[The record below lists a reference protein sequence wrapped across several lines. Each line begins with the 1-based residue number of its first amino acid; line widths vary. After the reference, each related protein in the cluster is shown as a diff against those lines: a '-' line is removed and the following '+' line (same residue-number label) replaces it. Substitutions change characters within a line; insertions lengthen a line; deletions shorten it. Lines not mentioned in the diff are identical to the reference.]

1 MRRQAGSG
9 GEYRASVE
17 AAPAAVHDGED
28 LVGDDD
34 VRVELRIAGSR
45 IEVVVGNGRNACHVD
60 LGHGAVSV
68 GDACPGGSDLS
79 LEQVDHVGD
88 RPVVGGDDPLL
99 GDGVGHTPEHGD
111 RLRDAEG
118 EVESGDRSTHP
129 GRGLLGLDPG
139 GFGRAVLLGHLR
151 VERGDALLDPVS
163 EPLVRR
169 IRPAELFSRDG
180 VAAHADEQGEL
191 LLSHLHARPDLAG
204 TEGSDAGSEPA
215 ARRRTD
221 LGVVAGQ
228 GRRHRALAITGRD
241 AAQQVLVAAA
251 RGHPAHRDRHG
262 RFRPTALR
270 CASFSTA
277 PSICTPC
284 EGEKDWDETRR
295 RGRRARKGKRRR
307 GTRRSKT
314 GSGSA

>member
-1 MRRQAGSG
+1 MPARVAATSRSNRSITSATAAWWAATIRSWVT
-9 GEYRASVE
+9 ASATPQSTETDFGTLKVRSN
-17 AAPAAVHDGED
+17 PATAS
-28 LVGDDD
+28 
-34 VRVELRIAGSR
+34 A
-45 IEVVVGNGRNACHVD
+45 
-60 LGHGAVSV
+60 
-68 GDACPGGSDLS
+68 
-79 LEQVDHVGD
+79 
-88 RPVVGGDDPLL
+88 
-99 GDGVGHTPEHGD
+99 
-111 RLRDAEG
+111 
-118 EVESGDRSTHP
+118 HP

-139 GFGRAVLLGHLR
+139 GLGRAVLLGHLR

-169 IRPAELFSRDG
+169 IRPAELLSRDG

-191 LLSHLHARPDLAG
+191 LLGHLHARPDLAG

-215 ARRRTD
+215 AGRRTD

-228 GRRHRALAITGRD
+228 RRRQRALAVTGRD

-270 CASFSTA
+270 CASFSTT

-284 EGEKDWDETRR
+284 EGEKGWGETRR
-295 RGRRARKGKRRR
+295 RERRARKGKRRR
-307 GTRRSKT
+307 GRGEARRAAEVREDGGLEDREHLS
-314 GSGSA
+314 SGLGKDGRVRNQKSGLR